1 MRIFLSLFFLSFYV
15 EAACE
20 FKPAARKVISLSGTS
35 TVVFKELGL
44 LSKLHGISVFNPISE
59 KEFAGK
65 VYPGGIFLSHSAL
78 SELEGSVVFFDESR
92 DLRKV
97 LGSRK
102 TVNALEIHTRGLTP
116 KESVDTTLKA
126 IAPYIQNCEATIS
139 ALNSKI
145 KTLEEK
151 LLKRIPDSLNVVF
164 YLGEFQNGRAP
175 EFVMVNDGVVK
186 WLKDLK
192 KIKTYPTELAYVN
205 WSSKLMSEMPKNTMH
220 VGVKDPG
227 RENKHEIKRSPQ
239 RMTFIYPG
247 SLVPGVTQLEAF
259 LYWAEVTF

>member
-20 FKPAARKVISLSGTS
+20 FKPRALKVISLSGTS

-59 KEFAGK
+59 KEFSGK

-78 SELEGSVVFFDESR
+78 SELEGSVVFYDESR

-97 LGSRK
+97 LSSRK
-102 TVNALEIHTRGLTP
+102 AVNALEIHTRGLTP
-116 KESVDTTLKA
+116 KESMSATLKT
-126 IAPYIQNCEATIS
+126 ITPYVQNCEANIS

-151 LLKRIPDSLNVVF
+151 LLKKIPDNQSVVF
-164 YLGEFQNGRAP
+164 YLGDFQHQRAP

-192 KIKTYPTELAYVN
+192 KIKTYPTDLAYVN
-205 WSSKLMSEMPKNTMH
+205 WSSKLMSEMPEATLH
-220 VGVKDPG
+220 VGIKDPG
-227 RENKHEIKRSPQ
+227 REDKREIKRSSQ

-259 LYWAEVTF
+259 LYWAEATF

>member
-1 MRIFLSLFFLSFYV
+1 MRIFLSLLFLSFHL

-20 FKPAARKVISLSGTS
+20 FKAAAKKVISLSGTS

-44 LSKLHGISVFNPISE
+44 LSKLHGISVFNPISD
-59 KEFAGK
+59 KEFSGK

-78 SELEGSVVFFDESR
+78 SELEGSVVFYDESR
-92 DLRKV
+92 DLKKV

-102 TVNALEIHTRGLTP
+102 TIIATEIHTRGLTP
-116 KESVDTTLKA
+116 KESMDGTIKA
-126 IAPYIQNCEATIS
+126 ITPYVQNCEDKITT
-139 ALNSKI
+139 LNSKI

-151 LLKRIPDSLNVVF
+151 LLKKIPNDLNVVF
-164 YLGEFQNGRAP
+164 YLGEFHSGRAP

-192 KIKTYPTELAYVN
+192 KIKTYPTDLAYVN
-205 WSSKLMSEMPKNTMH
+205 WSSKLMSEMPVNTMH

-227 RENKHEIKRSPQ
+227 RDNKREIKRSSQ

-259 LYWAEVTF
+259 LYWAESIF

>member
-1 MRIFLSLFFLSFYV
+1 MRIFLSLLFLSFHL

-20 FKPAARKVISLSGTS
+20 FKTTVKKVISLSGTS

-59 KEFAGK
+59 KAFSGK
-65 VYPGGIFLSHSAL
+65 VYPGGIFLSHNSL
-78 SELEGSVVFFDESR
+78 SELERSVVFYDESR
-92 DLRKV
+92 DLKKV
-97 LGSRK
+97 LGSRSSVK
-102 TVNALEIHTRGLTP
+102 AIEIHTRGLTP
-116 KESVDTTLKA
+116 QESIDGALKA
-126 IAPYIQNCEATIS
+126 IAPYVQNCEEKITN
-139 ALNSKI
+139 LNSKI

-151 LLKRIPDSLNVVF
+151 ILKKIPNNLNVVF

-205 WSSKLMSEMPKNTMH
+205 WSSKLMSEMPVNTMH

-227 RENKHEIKRSPQ
+227 RDNKREIKRSSK

-259 LYWAEVTF
+259 LYWAESIF